1 MKNAFEGYNAALFAY
16 GQTGSGKS
24 YSVIGYGPN
33 KGIVP
38 RICEELF
45 QTIQHRLQSK
55 ESTTFEV
62 KFSMY
67 EIYNEVVRD
76 LLSPDQSRNKKGL
89 KVREHPTKGF
99 YGKFLFLTR
108 KFFNHK
114 S

>member
-1 MKNAFEGYNAALFAY
+1 MYNDLGKDILKNAFDGYNAALFAY

-45 QTIQHRLQSK
+45 QTIQHRKSSSQD
-55 ESTTFEV
+55 STNFEV

-67 EIYNEVVRD
+67 EIYNELVRD
-76 LLSPDQSRNKKGL
+76 LLNPDQTKFKKGL

-99 YGKFLFLTR
+99 YGKL
-108 KFFNHK
+108 
-114 S
+114 